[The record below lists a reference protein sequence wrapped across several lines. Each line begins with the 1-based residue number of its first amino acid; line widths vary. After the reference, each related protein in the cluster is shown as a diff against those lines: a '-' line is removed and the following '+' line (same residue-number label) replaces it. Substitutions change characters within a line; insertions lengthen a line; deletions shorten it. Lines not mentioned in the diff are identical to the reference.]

1 LEKYGKNREFRFQT
15 RAALKRVKVDIDKL
29 VEYSNGRKAST
40 PFIFCKK
47 PEDSANHAKARMMR
61 PSILYLKG
69 EERGDEISVEVGG
82 KVAYVAKGELV

>member
-47 PEDSANHAKARMMR
+47 PEDSANHAKARMMG
-61 PSILYLKG
+61 KG
-69 EERGDEISVEVGG
+69 KDPATGSANGCFLVYRLV
-82 KVAYVAKGELV
+82 ELVSYCDL